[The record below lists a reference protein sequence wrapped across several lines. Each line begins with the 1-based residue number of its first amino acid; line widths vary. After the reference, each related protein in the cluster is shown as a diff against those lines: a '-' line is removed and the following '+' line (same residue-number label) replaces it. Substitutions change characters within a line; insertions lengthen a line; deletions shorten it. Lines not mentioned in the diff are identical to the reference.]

1 MVKIKMAL
9 ALAVGGVVF
18 GTVGW
23 ALVRPEQPGGAVTV
37 VMGGRAAGVLLSMVA
52 LGVVVCLAGSV
63 IGTVHGRYI
72 GQMAIPAGLTV
83 WAIRTGSMDS
93 LLLSHSSVASRA
105 SMFHGLMFEVLIWL
119 GLVLLGYWL
128 ADRVFGLMLQGGKT
142 GRKGSGGEIE
152 VVKVF
157 GEGESATKLTAVK
170 AVGVDVSG
178 GGWLD
183 GGLNSKWL
191 SRVLAV
197 AISCVIGF
205 VLMKLLARSGEPHFN
220 AAETITVGNVPV
232 TKQIVFAVGA
242 AFFLGTLAA
251 HQLFRVKLWYY
262 LLSPAIVALVGYA
275 WAGYLVNLSP
285 LEGISPHFVHA
296 SVVFA
301 TVLPVQFLGI
311 GSLAT
316 IGGFWYSMQMHY
328 QQG

>member
-1 MVKIKMAL
+1 MQMYITAMVKIKMAL
-9 ALAVGGVVF
+9 VLAVGGVVF

-23 ALVRPEQPGGAVTV
+23 ALVRPEQPGGAFTV
-37 VMGGRAAGVLLSMVA
+37 VMGGKAAGVLLSMAA

-119 GLVLLGYWL
+119 GVVLLGCWL
-128 ADRVFGLMLQGGKT
+128 SERVFGLLLQGG
-142 GRKGSGGEIE
+142 GDG
-152 VVKVF
+152 
-157 GEGESATKLTAVK
+157 
-170 AVGVDVSG
+170 VGDNKIVEVSG
-178 GGWLD
+178 EVSIAKKGKDSDGGWLD

-197 AISCVIGF
+197 LISCIIGF
-205 VLMKLLARSGEPHFN
+205 VLMKLLARSGVPHFN
-220 AAETITVGNVPV
+220 AAETIRVGNVPA

-262 LLSPAIVALVGYA
+262 LLAPAIVAWVGYA
-275 WAGYLVNLSP
+275 WAGYLVSLSP

-316 IGGFWYSMQMHY
+316 IVGFWYSTQMHH